1 MAHVKNALAST
12 HEGIV
17 VTQGKTSVN
26 QGKHVLS
33 RLKADIIVV

>member
-1 MAHVKNALAST
+1 MAHVKNALASM

-33 RLKADIIVV
+33 RLKAEKIVV